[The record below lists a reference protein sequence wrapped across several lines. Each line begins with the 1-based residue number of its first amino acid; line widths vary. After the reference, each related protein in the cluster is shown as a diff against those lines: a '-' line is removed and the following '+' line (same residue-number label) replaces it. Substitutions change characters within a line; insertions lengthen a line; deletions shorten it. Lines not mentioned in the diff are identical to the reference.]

1 MLSVKGTRYV
11 VRHKSLKMYLN
22 IDILR
27 WFSLVFHLIFNGFIQ
42 FGVESLLIF
51 SDSSCH
57 SFIYLWGIFK
67 DVTLMHSILLLPFYS
82 PRGWSNKSVKIKYI
96 LILSITFESDRH
108 KSDPADTACHSIK
121 LSIKKTPINP
131 KGQVTHAAVLVSP
144 LKQLCNNAPITIKEL
159 LRGN

>member
-1 MLSVKGTRYV
+1 MVQFGFPFDFQRFYTVRCGV
-11 VRHKSLKMYLN
+11 VVN
-22 IDILR
+22 ILR
-27 WFSLVFHLIFNGFIQ
+27 FVI
-42 FGVESLLIF
+42 
-51 SDSSCH
+51 

-131 KGQVTHAAVLVSP
+131 KGQVTHAAVWVSP
-144 LKQLCNNAPITIKEL
+144 LKQLCNNAPITIKEPL
-159 LRGN
+159 NGN